1 MNKEKM
7 YLEKIEV
14 LRKEIYF
21 HIKVQERL
29 IEENQRLN
37 IQIKI
42 QEKIQNKGVK
52 K

>member
-21 HIKVQERL
+21 HIKIQERL
-29 IEENQRLN
+29 IEENLRLDK
-37 IQIKI
+37 QIN
-42 QEKIQNKGVK
+42 QLK

>member
-1 MNKEKM
+1 MNKEKL

-21 HIKVQERL
+21 HIKIQERL
-29 IEENQRLN
+29 IEENLRLDK
-37 IQIKI
+37 QINKPTKKI
-42 QEKIQNKGVK
+42 AIGVK